1 MNRLLSVALTC
12 LFFACKNG
20 NGVHDSNTAINKKDS
35 LLRVLTYG
43 LANLQGGTADAVIA
57 KKYHFCYYPVTGC
70 VVTKELLDSINKE
83 NAKVYQA
90 LAKEYGAN
98 WKQAYTRKVD
108 SLFALLEQAKAIVS
122 KQPLLQK
129 LNHQHNNSLY
139 YHVAPTDT
147 ANVFKVQAFSS
158 DSDAFSTAFKIN
170 LQTRQVDQLK

>member
-1 MNRLLSVALTC
+1 MNRLLSIVLIC
-12 LFFACKNG
+12 LLFACKNG
-20 NGVHDSNTAINKKDS
+20 NGVRISNAAINKKDS

-57 KKYHFCYYPVTGC
+57 KQYHFCYYPVTGC
-70 VVTKELLDSINKE
+70 IVTKELLDSINAE

-98 WKQAYTRKVD
+98 WKQEYTRKVD

-122 KQPLLQK
+122 KQPLVQQ
-129 LNHQHNNSLY
+129 LNHQHNNDLY

-147 ANVFKVQAFSS
+147 ANVFRVQAFSTGS
-158 DSDAFSTAFKIN
+158 DNFSTAFKIN
-170 LQTRQVDQLK
+170 LQTRQVDRVK